1 MSLNS
6 LCFGLFPFNITYY
19 LPNNFQRLLRD
30 RKMIFI
36 LLSIILLWST
46 ILFEM
51 QNLKR
56 KILFL
61 SKDLMVPLML
71 ISLIFVNSFNWGH
84 KVTFID
90 YVTEELQRLKNGLR
104 CRSATFLRKYSITIV
119 FQMVLWNFAEQTS
132 LTVLSLSQLPK
143 KWLRSI

>member
-1 MSLNS
+1 
-6 LCFGLFPFNITYY
+6 
-19 LPNNFQRLLRD
+19 
-30 RKMIFI
+30 MIFI

-61 SKDLMVPLML
+61 SKDLMVPLMV
-71 ISLIFVNSFNWGH
+71 ISLIFVNLFIWGH

-90 YVTEELQRLKNGLR
+90 SVTEELQRLKNGLH
-104 CRSATFLRKYSITIV
+104 CRPATFLRKYSITMS
-119 FQMVLWNFAEQTS
+119 FQMILWNFPEQPS
-132 LTVLSLSQLPK
+132 LTVLSLSQFCFQKMITRYTKQTNNLQANARGTST
-143 KWLRSI
+143 LMILAY